1 MLTRETFRGPWAG
14 LPIAWTEEGAFDER
28 TYRQDV
34 ARCCAAGVPGVYTG
48 GTTGEFYALEFE
60 EFAAVTDAT
69 IAEAKQAGTPVM
81 IGCTSTFTRGAI
93 RRARYARDAGADAV
107 QLAVPFWMALT
118 DDEILGFYREVAA
131 AVPGLPISLYETQRA
146 KRALPLEVHRQ
157 LHASIPAI
165 LMVKSNEN
173 TLGATKEGC
182 AEISALYNVFVGEH
196 EIHDLGPCGACGS
209 CSSLIYMNPPFVL
222 RMFDLLYARDWEA
235 LKPMTDQLQWFFSE
249 GLSSVFAKGCA
260 DSAIDR
266 LLGRCL
272 GFLNTS
278 LHCRGPYASC
288 TETDVA
294 EVRAW
299 LAQHTPELFEMT
311 GAQP

>member
-1 MLTRETFRGPWAG
+1 MLTRQTFRGPWAG
-14 LPIAWTEEGAFDER
+14 LPIAWTDKDAFDER

-60 EFAAVTDAT
+60 EFTAVTDAT

-107 QLAVPFWMALT
+107 QLAIPFWMALT
-118 DDEILGFYREVAA
+118 DAEILGFFTEVAA
-131 AVPGLPISLYETQRA
+131 AVPGLPLSVYETQRT
-146 KRALPLEVHRQ
+146 KRALPLAVHQQ
-157 LHASIPAI
+157 LHAAIPAI

-173 TLGATKEGC
+173 TLGDTPEGC
-182 AEISALYNVFVGEH
+182 AQISALYNVFVGEH
-196 EIHDLGPCGACGS
+196 QIHKLGPHGACGS
-209 CSSLIYMNPPFVL
+209 CSSLIYMNPPFML
-222 RMFDLLYARDWEA
+222 RMFGHLQARNWEA
-235 LKPMTDQLQWFFSE
+235 LKPLTDQVYRFLTE
-249 GLSSVFAKGCA
+249 GLTTVFAKGCA

-272 GFLNTS
+272 GFLHTN
-278 LHCRGPYASC
+278 LRCRGPYVSC
-288 TETDVA
+288 TEEDQAAVL
-294 EVRAW
+294 AW
-299 LAQHTPELFEMT
+299 LRHNTPELCELR
-311 GAQP
+311 

>member
-1 MLTRETFRGPWAG
+1 MLTREALRGPWAG
-14 LPIAWTEEGAFDER
+14 LPIAWTDEGTFDEC

-34 ARCCAAGVPGVYTG
+34 ARCCAAGAPGVYTG

-81 IGCTSTFTRGAI
+81 IGCTSTFTRGAT
-93 RRARYARDAGADAV
+93 RRARYARDAGADAI

-146 KRALPLEVHRQ
+146 KRALPLEVHQ
-157 LHASIPAI
+157 ELHAAIPAI
-165 LMVKSNEN
+165 LMVKSNEG
-173 TLGATKEGC
+173 TLGATPEGC
-182 AEISALYNVFVGEH
+182 AELSMLYNVFVGEH
-196 EIHDLGPCGACGS
+196 EIHELGPSGACGS

-222 RMFDLLYARDWEA
+222 RMFDLLYAGDWGA
-235 LKPMTDQLQWFFSE
+235 LKAMTDEVYRFFTA
-249 GLSSVFAKGCA
+249 GLASVFAKGCA

-278 LHCRGPYASC
+278 LRCRDPYVSC
-288 TETDVA
+288 TEEDVVQ
-294 EVRAW
+294 VRAW
-299 LAQHTPELFEMT
+299 LRQNTPELFEMT
-311 GAQP
+311 GT